1 MDNGRKRKKLR
12 YGSPPVHGILDG
24 LEGCLDVGV
33 AHLHHVLQSHLNLR
47 ALHPCHGCHCRLLL
61 LLEGRPRLQQRR
73 APGVDLLLRRWW
85 LLGQG
90 LLEADRARQ
99 GQVGIDVGGEEG
111 HGLLRQLL
119 RRRCVPLPLRLRL
132 RLGLLHEEDLA
143 LVQLVLS
150 HGGCRGGRGGVRAR
164 QGQVGIDVGG
174 EEGHGLLRQ
183 LLQRRCVP
191 LPLRLRLGLGLLHE
205 EDLALVQLVLRHG
218 GCRGGRGG
226 VRGGVHGGGGGGL
239 ARGEDLGEMVGLLF
253 RAKFVKPVLNFFG
266 KDTPVLN
273 LPVGCDYAD
282 TFWVKTVWVR
292 MEGSNLFYVLR

>member
-119 RRRCVPLPLRLRL
+119 RRRGVALRLRL
-132 RLGLLHEEDLA
+132 R
-143 LVQLVLS
+143 
-150 HGGCRGGRGGVRAR
+150 
-164 QGQVGIDVGG
+164 
-174 EEGHGLLRQ
+174 
-183 LLQRRCVP
+183 
-191 LPLRLRLGLGLLHE
+191 LGLLHE